1 MFLFSGTFFPI
12 TRLPAP
18 LEVIAYL
25 TPLWHGVDLCR
36 MLTLG
41 EVVPWLA
48 VVHALYLVA
57 FVSVGIGIA
66 FHTYRKRLVV

>member
-12 TRLPAP
+12 DRLPAP
-18 LEVIAYL
+18 LELLAYL

-41 EVVPWLA
+41 EVAPWLA
-48 VVHALYLVA
+48 LLHTAYLVA
-57 FVSVGIGIA
+57 FVSAGIAIA